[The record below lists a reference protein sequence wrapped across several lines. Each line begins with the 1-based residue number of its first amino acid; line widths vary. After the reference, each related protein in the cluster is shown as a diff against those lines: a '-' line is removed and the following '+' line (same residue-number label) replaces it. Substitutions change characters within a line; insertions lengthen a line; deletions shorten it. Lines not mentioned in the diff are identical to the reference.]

1 MQVVDFTVRS
11 NEPLNDQNHLLKV
24 TPVGDE
30 KLPEMYP
37 GQFVRVAVI
46 VEERTDAMLVP
57 EEAVMSQGE
66 QRLLSLVEQGK
77 VRRQVVQLG
86 LRRDGW
92 VEVREGLRGDEQV
105 IRSGWHKV
113 FPGDPVRVRSAAAQ
127 AARP

>member
-1 MQVVDFTVRS
+1 
-11 NEPLNDQNHLLKV
+11 
-24 TPVGDE
+24 
-30 KLPEMYP
+30 
-37 GQFVRVAVI
+37 VI

-77 VRRQVVQLG
+77 VRRQVVRLG

-113 FPGDPVRVRSAAAQ
+113 FPGDPVRVRSAPAQ

>member
-1 MQVVDFTVRS
+1 
-11 NEPLNDQNHLLKV
+11 
-24 TPVGDE
+24 
-30 KLPEMYP
+30 
-37 GQFVRVAVI
+37 
-46 VEERTDAMLVP
+46 MLVP

-66 QRLLSLVEQGK
+66 QRLLSLVEQGT

-86 LRRDGW
+86 LRREGW

-113 FPGDPVRVRSAAAQ
+113 FPGDPVRVRSAPAE